1 MKRKLL
7 TMTAGLLLTAALAGC
22 APTAQTG
29 AQASYIDS
37 EQAKA
42 AALKAAN
49 VDAANATFSKVELE
63 RDDGMTY
70 YEIEFTDTE
79 GRRSS
84 YEIDAMTGAVIE
96 YKQSQRNAAAP
107 AGGAQ
112 QGTQSGTAAAAG
124 GIGEDEAKRIA
135 LEDAGISE
143 SNASS
148 LTVELDE
155 DDGAVVYDVEFL
167 VISDQSAVKEYDYE
181 IDATTGEIRSKDNET
196 ERIVYTTGKIYSDQ
210 PETTLTEEEVRSI
223 ALAKVP
229 GATEKDIRL
238 SLDRD
243 DGRLSYEGRIVYE
256 GMEYE
261 FEIDAY
267 SGAIRE
273 WDAESV
279 FD

>member
-70 YEIEFTDTE
+70 YEIEFTDAE

-96 YKQSQRNAAAP
+96 YKQSQGNGPRLRAAP
-107 AGGAQ
+107 NRARSPAQ
-112 QGTQSGTAAAAG
+112 LRQ
-124 GIGEDEAKRIA
+124 
-135 LEDAGISE
+135 
-143 SNASS
+143 ASAR
-148 LTVELDE
+148 TRP
-155 DDGAVVYDVEFL
+155 
-167 VISDQSAVKEYDYE
+167 SAS
-181 IDATTGEIRSKDNET
+181 RSRT
-196 ERIVYTTGKIYSDQ
+196 RACRRRTPPT
-210 PETTLTEEEVRSI
+210 
-223 ALAKVP
+223 
-229 GATEKDIRL
+229 
-238 SLDRD
+238 
-243 DGRLSYEGRIVYE
+243 
-256 GMEYE
+256 
-261 FEIDAY
+261 
-267 SGAIRE
+267 
-273 WDAESV
+273 
-279 FD
+279 